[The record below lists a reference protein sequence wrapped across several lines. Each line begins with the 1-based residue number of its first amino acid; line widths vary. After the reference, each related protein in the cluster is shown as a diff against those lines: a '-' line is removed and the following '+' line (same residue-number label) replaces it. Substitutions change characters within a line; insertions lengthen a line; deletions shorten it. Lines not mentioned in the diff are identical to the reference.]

1 MAFLR
6 IAATGTDD
14 KPVSGMEAG
23 TIAIWD
29 PGDGTNWNPAIDP
42 INNLSAVKF
51 HNALRYKRITGVV
64 KHTDGGMSSVSI
76 AATAETA
83 VLNQKTT
90 LFAHG
95 LGYRPKIVG
104 SINNDSYVQPCA
116 GSVIPLI
123 SGNPV
128 PHFFSARFV
137 YLTVDATNVYLVA
150 RGWYSQ
156 AVTLGWTVWI
166 FDEEFQPDED
176 DNLLFKFTPSAGD
189 FAAIGPIDA
198 EHRFIREVE
207 SGPGELRV
215 LGKQTM
221 TFTNSGGFP
230 LINYSDG
237 AVDGSI
243 RSVNND
249 TYPAGSHSVTG
260 TETEIVGTPVSEDAG
275 FYLDPPMR
283 LIDGDGNVIFTTEK
297 AMLAGLRHYS
307 GSINTS
313 SHAPTGTHTTRFSTD
328 HFIGAAAGGDILF
341 GWMTIGDSGKF
352 LPVGEVCDFSG
363 TVVIDGAANKT
374 SGFALIIY
382 ALIAVSLKV
391 SGGNVYLVE
400 HGWSHSHTTP
410 SIPGVTIP
418 AMTVNYEIYAGK
430 MVGGD

>member
-1 MAFLR
+1 MAFER
-6 IAATGTDD
+6 IVATGTDD
-14 KPVSGMEAG
+14 KPVNGMEAG

-29 PGDGTNWNPAIDP
+29 PGDGSNWNPAIDP

-51 HNALRYKRITGVV
+51 HNALRYKRIAGVV
-64 KHTDGGMSSVSI
+64 RHTDSGRSAVSI
-76 AATAETA
+76 SATAEDA

-95 LGYRPKIVG
+95 LVYRPKVTGLISNSG
-104 SINNDSYVQPCA
+104 YVQPCA
-116 GSVIPLI
+116 GSVIPLL
-123 SGNPV
+123 SGNPIAN
-128 PHFFSARFV
+128 PYSARFV

-150 RGWYSQ
+150 RGWHSQ

-176 DNLLFKFTPSAGD
+176 DNLLFRFTADAGD

-215 LGKQTM
+215 LGEQTM
-221 TFTNSGGFP
+221 TFTNSSGVP
-230 LINYSDG
+230 AINYSDG
-237 AVDGSI
+237 DTDGAISAVN
-243 RSVNND
+243 SV
-249 TYPAGSHSVTG
+249 TYPSGAHSVTG
-260 TETEIVGTPVSEDAG
+260 TETEIEGDTVAEDAG
-275 FYLDPPMR
+275 FYLEPPMR

-313 SHAPTGTHTTRFSTD
+313 AHAPTGTTSTRFSTD

-341 GWMTIGDSGKF
+341 GWMTVGDSGKF

-374 SGFALIIY
+374 TGFALIIF

-391 SGGNVYLVE
+391 SGGNVYIVE
-400 HGWSHSHTTP
+400 HGWSHSYSTP
-410 SIPGVTIP
+410 SIPGTTIP
-418 AMTVNYEIYAGK
+418 ALTINYEIYAGK
-430 MVGGD
+430 MVGG